1 MKLDSAI
8 TKVLSVSDP
17 ETALEKLKAELERRT
32 KYLWTTKSG
41 KKVHLNDMSQEHLE
55 NTIRMLE
62 RIVDDRDMAGEAMA
76 GFDDDLGCHDDT
88 D

>member
-1 MKLDSAI
+1 MKHLS
-8 TKVLSVSDP
+8 TVVRLSVKDP
-17 ETALEKLKAELERRT
+17 EKALEKLLLEKEKRT
-32 KYLWTTKSG
+32 IYYWRMKDGSDIL
-41 KKVHLNDMSQEHLE
+41 VDFMSNEHLD

-62 RIVDDRDMAGEAMA
+62 KIVDDKDMAGEAMA

>member
-1 MKLDSAI
+1 MDF
-8 TKVLSVSDP
+8 
-17 ETALEKLKAELERRT
+17 
-32 KYLWTTKSG
+32 
-41 KKVHLNDMSQEHLE
+41 MSNEHLD
-55 NTIRMLE
+55 NTIKMLE